1 MVEELRYG
9 KERNRQLELKL
20 RNEERINRQQQEH
33 MIRLEET
40 IKELKGVGR
49 KNEAIAKGGMHSD

>member
-1 MVEELRYG
+1 
-9 KERNRQLELKL
+9 
-20 RNEERINRQQQEH
+20 